1 MNNPTILVTG
11 ATGHTGRKTVEILLE
26 KNLPVRALVRAND
39 DRATQLRKAGAEV
52 VIGDFFSLNV
62 MRAALSGIRTAYFV
76 YPIAPGLIDATVRF
90 AFAAREA
97 GVRSIVNMSQ
107 ITARRESTS
116 YAALDHYIA
125 ERVLEW
131 AGLGVTHLRP
141 THFAQWLIFPPSLDN
156 IVRHGEIRLPFG
168 EGRHAPVAV
177 EDVARTVAAILEDPR
192 PHWGKTY
199 NLSGPTQLDQQG
211 IADAVS
217 KVLGRSVK
225 YKPISLE
232 RYHQDLDE
240 NGLHP
245 YLIQHLI
252 EVAKEYQQRTFE
264 GEDDGISEL
273 TGRNPMT
280 VQEFV
285 GMHRHLFERW
295 GGAPSPGSAHVD
307 RGVIA
312 PSKRAT
318 SVVYM
323 SDYKARSNLTKPQQ

>member
-1 MNNPTILVTG
+1 MNNPTILVAG

-26 KNLPVRALVRAND
+26 KKLPVRALVRAED
-39 DRATQLRKAGAEV
+39 DRAMQLRKAGAEV
-52 VIGDFFSLNV
+52 VVGDFFSLNV
-62 MRAALSGIRTAYFV
+62 IRAALSGIRTAYFV

-97 GVRSIVNMSQ
+97 GVGSIVNMSQ
-107 ITARRESTS
+107 ISARRESTS

-125 ERVLEW
+125 ERVFEW

-141 THFAQWLIFPPSLDN
+141 THFAQWLIFPPALDH
-156 IVRHGEIRLPFG
+156 IVRHGEIRSPIG
-168 EGRHAPVAV
+168 EGLHAPVAV
-177 EDVARTVAAILEDPR
+177 EDVARTVAAILEHPE

-199 NLSGPTQLDQQG
+199 NLSGPTQLGQQG

-217 KVLGRSVK
+217 EVLGRSVR
-225 YKPISLE
+225 YTPISLE
-232 RYHQDLDE
+232 QYRQDLDQ
-240 NGLHP
+240 NGLPP

-252 EVAKEYQQRTFE
+252 EVARGYQKGTFE
-264 GEDDGISEL
+264 VEDGVISEL
-273 TGRNPMT
+273 TGKSPMT
-280 VQEFV
+280 VQQFV

-295 GGAPSPGSAHVD
+295 GDSLSPVSADVD

-318 SVVYM
+318 SVVFM
-323 SDYKARSNLTKPQQ
+323 SEYKARSNLTKPQQ